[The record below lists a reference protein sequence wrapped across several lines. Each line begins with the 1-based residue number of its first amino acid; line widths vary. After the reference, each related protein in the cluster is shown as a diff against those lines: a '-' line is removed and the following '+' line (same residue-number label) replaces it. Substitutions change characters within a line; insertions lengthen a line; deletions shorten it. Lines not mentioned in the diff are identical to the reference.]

1 MSNDTVDAK
10 KLSFLTRAALKV
22 QAAKTPATDDEG
34 ATTET
39 KIDYKKIAII
49 GVGATV
55 AVGGAVY
62 AALKLF
68 TGQPLVEE
76 EDSEDIDENS
86 DN

>member
-1 MSNDTVDAK
+1 MSNDTAAPQ

-22 QAAKTPATDDEG
+22 QAAKTNPVDDEG
-34 ATTET
+34 TTTET
-39 KIDYKKIAII
+39 KIDYKKIAVV

-55 AVGGAVY
+55 AIGGAVY

-76 EDSEDIDENS
+76 ETSEDNES
-86 DN
+86 TDN